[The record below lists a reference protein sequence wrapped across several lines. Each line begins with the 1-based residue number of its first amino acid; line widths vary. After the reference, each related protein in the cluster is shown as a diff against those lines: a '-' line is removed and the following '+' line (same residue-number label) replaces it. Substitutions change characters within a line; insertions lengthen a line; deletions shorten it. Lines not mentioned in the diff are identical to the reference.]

1 MCHLVR
7 MLLMGEAVRVCV
19 CSVIS
24 DSCDIMDLV
33 SGQLQEMMDQ
43 LLCVVL
49 RAAHVL
55 HKGLVSTQHVPAQ
68 TFWRAVHVGEHTCG
82 PH

>member
-24 DSCDIMDLV
+24 DSCDLV
-33 SGQLQEMMDQ
+33 DCSPPGSFVHGISQTRMLDWVVIFSCSG
-43 LLCVVL
+43 
-49 RAAHVL
+49 
-55 HKGLVSTQHVPAQ
+55 SS
-68 TFWRAVHVGEHTCG
+68 
-82 PH
+82 